1 MNVGL
6 RIKELREQKGYSV
19 NKLANMA
26 GVSQSY
32 LRDIE
37 QGNKNPTVS
46 FLSLLCEQL
55 GITLKDFFNDTF
67 ETQFFNEPLIKKIYQ
82 LSEGVNLIG
91 RMTVKSAPEAT
102 IPITTGDMGFSRK
115 HLNIEVVKESS
126 DTIKYYMYNAANKN
140 LTTVNGISLL
150 GTDKVILHDGDIIRS
165 SATELVFKLR

>member
-6 RIKELREQKGYSV
+6 RIKELREIKGYSV

-55 GITLKDFFNDTF
+55 DITLKDFFDDTF
-67 ETQFFNEPLIKKIYQ
+67 ETQFFNEPLIKKYINY
-82 LSEGVNLIG
+82 LHN
-91 RMTVKSAPEAT
+91 SA
-102 IPITTGDMGFSRK
+102 
-115 HLNIEVVKESS
+115 
-126 DTIKYYMYNAANKN
+126 KN
-140 LTTVNGISLL
+140 YLP
-150 GTDKVILHDGDIIRS
+150 
-165 SATELVFKLR
+165 F